1 MLFIFYVTF
10 VLALLNRYIIQQEN
24 TKTLIF
30 ASYCLILNLI
40 LTEFMI
46 FMEVNGKF
54 LWNGVN
60 DGTGQLERA
69 KRGGTK
75 HMLKMRMSLLSY
87 IGL

>member
-1 MLFIFYVTF
+1 
-10 VLALLNRYIIQQEN
+10 
-24 TKTLIF
+24 
-30 ASYCLILNLI
+30 
-40 LTEFMI
+40 MI

-60 DGTGQLERA
+60 DGTDQLERA